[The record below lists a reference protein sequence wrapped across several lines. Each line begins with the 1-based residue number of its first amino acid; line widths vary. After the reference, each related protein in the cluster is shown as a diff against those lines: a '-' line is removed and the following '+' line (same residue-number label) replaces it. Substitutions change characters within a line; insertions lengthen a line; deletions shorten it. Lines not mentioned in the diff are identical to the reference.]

1 MYIKPSKGPCT
12 NTSGRNK
19 LPSGPFSTFTCK
31 DRSLHR
37 LASLLR
43 ASMWRAY
50 MPSMWQLSTWSTKL
64 PHPGQKRVSSASRGS
79 PTRIRVRGVHGREV
93 RLMGSS
99 SAPTKAVIS
108 VARCCVQGLH
118 GAEAFWCG
126 QLDVHLHLRVDLLL
140 LPFVFVHAESISLV
154 GHCVTSKKECK
165 TMFLHKQMKQK
176 EIKVSFRKYRTAC
189 DETKRNYF
197 PRFHF
202 NIPFVRKTERHA
214 DRNVF
219 LSPSFVLSAFLSTLR
234 QDRIELQ
241 NGLN

>member
-1 MYIKPSKGPCT
+1 MQGQVAAQACQLVARF
-12 NTSGRNK
+12 NV
-19 LPSGPFSTFTCK
+19 
-31 DRSLHR
+31 
-37 LASLLR
+37 ASIY
-43 ASMWRAY
+43 AQHVATEHMVHK
-50 MPSMWQLSTWSTKL
+50 T

-93 RLMGSS
+93 RLMGPS

-165 TMFLHKQMKQK
+165 TMFLHKQMKRK

-189 DETKRNYF
+189 GEKKRKETIFRVSILTF
-197 PRFHF
+197 PLLEKQNVTQIETFSFHLSLF
-202 NIPFVRKTERHA
+202 FQPFSL
-214 DRNVF
+214 
-219 LSPSFVLSAFLSTLR
+219 LSGM
-234 QDRIELQ
+234 I
-241 NGLN
+241 G